1 MLSLLSK
8 LQRKPE
14 RVRQRIAIAAS
25 AVITGIIVVI
35 WLTTLRSSIGEP
47 VSSVRTSDKDTG
59 PFQALTEQLSTF
71 FLDASETIQTMTKTF
86 SNPEGGSAEVK
97 KEEDVSLVGESH

>member
-1 MLSLLSK
+1 MLSLLSR

-14 RVRQRIAIAAS
+14 RARKKIAIAAS
-25 AVITGIIVVI
+25 VVITGIIVII
-35 WLTTLRSSIGEP
+35 WLTTLSSSIGEP

-71 FLDASETIQTMTKTF
+71 FFDATEAIQTAVGAF
-86 SNPEGGSAEVK
+86 SEAPVEPAAEAK
-97 KEEDVSLVGESH
+97 KEENIPPVTE